1 MNIIRER
8 KKIVFTRKNNVQ
20 KWKLTNN
27 NKTNKN
33 ENGTSIVWLMWSVI
47 VVSYKFA
54 ALPPLEIPFLATPW
68 GRLGD
73 LMTRKF

>member
-1 MNIIRER
+1 ME
-8 KKIVFTRKNNVQ
+8 TC
-20 KWKLTNN
+20 
-27 NKTNKN
+27 NKN

-47 VVSYKFA
+47 VVSYKLA
-54 ALPPLEIPFLATPW
+54 ALPPLEITFLATPW